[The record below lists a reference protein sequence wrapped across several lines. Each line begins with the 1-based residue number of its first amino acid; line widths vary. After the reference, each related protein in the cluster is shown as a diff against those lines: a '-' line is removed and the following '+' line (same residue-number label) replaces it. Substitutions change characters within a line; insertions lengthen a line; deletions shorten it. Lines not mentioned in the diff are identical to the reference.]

1 MTDASMQPAA
11 SVRPSPQR
19 RRADFPAWLG
29 VLVDAVALAMAALAA
44 FALLLCV
51 YSTIGSGFVTLT
63 RIVSDRLQFFTVA
76 TACIVLWFFLN
87 GHHHRRMP
95 FWSEAKEVVQASCL
109 GLLGEGFLL
118 YSGKADV
125 SRLLTFSTWA
135 VAPLA
140 IMGLRYA
147 AKSLARRRG
156 IGTARLLVVGRPA
169 ETAAA
174 ASFLRSDPHLGYEIV
189 DVCAP
194 MAAALVQ
201 TRMDDCGADGVAVA
215 LSGNDDFE
223 NEMTMALKMGDRRV
237 LVIPPRMGLGA
248 ALNVQYVL
256 GEQSVL
262 LVDRLETVPM
272 LSRRAK
278 RVFDVGLSMA
288 ALAVLAVPMAVVAI
302 AVRLDG
308 GPAIFGHERV
318 GESGRRFRCLKF
330 RSMRRD
336 AQAQLETLLETDP
349 EALKEW
355 NETRKLKNDPR
366 VTRIGRFIRKTNLD
380 ELPQLL
386 NVIGGQMSLV
396 GPRPVTES
404 ELSRYGEQTEGYL
417 SVRPG
422 ITGLWQVSGRND
434 VSYAQRVGLDA
445 WYVKNWSPWHDFA
458 ILMKTVPAVLS
469 RRGAY

>member
-1 MTDASMQPAA
+1 MTDVSPSPAA
-11 SVRPSPQR
+11 ARPPPQR

-29 VLVDAVALAMAALAA
+29 VLSDTVAVGASALAA
-44 FALLLCV
+44 FLLLICF
-51 YSTIGSGFVTLT
+51 YSFFGSGFVTLS
-63 RIVSDRLQFFTVA
+63 RLVSERLQFFSVA

-95 FWSEAKEVVQASCL
+95 FWSEAKEVVQACCL

-125 SRLLTFSTWA
+125 SRLLTFATWA

-147 AKSLARRRG
+147 TKSLARRRG

-169 ETAAA
+169 EAAA
-174 ASFLRSDPHLGYEIV
+174 ATAFLQSDPHLGYEIV
-189 DVCAP
+189 DICGP
-194 MAAALVQ
+194 MAAPLVR
-201 TRMDDCGADGVAVA
+201 TRMDNSGADGVVVA
-215 LSGNDDFE
+215 LSGNDEFE
-223 NEMTMALKMGDRRV
+223 NEMTMSLKMGDRCV

-262 LVDRLETVPM
+262 LVDRLETVPL

-288 ALAVLAVPMAVVAI
+288 ALTILAVPMAIVAI
-302 AVRLDG
+302 AVRFDG

-318 GESGRRFRCLKF
+318 GEGGRTFRCLKF

-336 AQAQLETLLETDP
+336 AQAQLETLLDSDP

-355 NETRKLKNDPR
+355 NETRKLRNDPR

-404 ELSRYGEQTEGYL
+404 ELARYGEETGGYL

-458 ILMKTVPAVLS
+458 ILLKTVPAILS

>member
-1 MTDASMQPAA
+1 MTE
-11 SVRPSPQR
+11 PSKMSSAKIR
-19 RRADFPAWLG
+19 RSALRRAADFPAGLG
-29 VLVDAVALAMAALAA
+29 VATDALAVSLAALLAFGILLAA
-44 FALLLCV
+44 YSAAGAGYETIGRLFSERMQPFAL
-51 YSTIGSGFVTLT
+51 T
-63 RIVSDRLQFFTVA
+63 
-76 TACIVLWFFLN
+76 TACIVLWFFLT

-95 FWSEAKEVVQASCL
+95 FWSEAKEVVQACCL
-109 GLLGEGFLL
+109 GLLGEGFLIF
-118 YSGKADV
+118 SGKADV
-125 SRLLTFSTWA
+125 SRLLTFATWII
-135 VAPLA
+135 APFV

-147 AKSLARRRG
+147 AKSAARQMG

-169 ETAAA
+169 EASAAA
-174 ASFLRSDPHLGYEIV
+174 AFLRSDSHLGYEVV

-194 MAAALVQ
+194 MSAALVS
-201 TRMDDCGADGVAVA
+201 TRMEDCGADGVAVA
-215 LSGNDDFE
+215 LSGNDEFE

-237 LVIPPRMGLGA
+237 LVIPPSMGLGA
-248 ALNVQYVL
+248 SLNVQYVL

-262 LVDRLETVPM
+262 LVDRLETVPL

-278 RVFDVGLSMA
+278 RVFDVVIAGA
-288 ALAVLAVPMAVVAI
+288 AIAVLAVPMLAVAL

-318 GESGRRFRCLKF
+318 GERGRIFRCLKF

-336 AQAQLETLLETDP
+336 AQAQLEALLRDDP
-349 EALKEW
+349 EARREW
-355 NETRKLKNDPR
+355 QETRKLRNDPR
-366 VTRIGRFIRKTNLD
+366 VTRMGRFIRKTNLD

-386 NVIGGQMSLV
+386 NVLAGHMSLV
-396 GPRPVTES
+396 GPRPVTEE
-404 ELSRYGEQTEGYL
+404 ELERYGKDAEGYL

-458 ILMKTVPAVLS
+458 ILMKTVPAVLT